1 METVYIVL
9 RHERDGHESFM
20 EVCYAADTKPQATLF
35 VKEACEDDPN
45 VWWEIVTM
53 SLNSTEIAPHMVAMY
68 SDDGSEMSLS

>member
-1 METVYIVL
+1 MSVQWKCFASI
-9 RHERDGHESFM
+9 
-20 EVCYAADTKPQATLF
+20 KF
-35 VKEACEDDPN
+35 VREACEDDPN